1 MYNKLRDEN
10 VIIEL
15 ETLVKNIN
23 DEEDIATS
31 YAIFMKE
38 RILAVSGLN

>member
-1 MYNKLRDEN
+1 MYNKLKDEN

-15 ETLVKNIN
+15 ETLIK
-23 DEEDIATS
+23 DYETEDDLTTS

-38 RILAVSGLN
+38 RMLAVSGLN